1 LKQKKGAHMVTWDDL
16 RSELSKP
23 IAHFITLYDVWWSLN
38 DKICCQQIKH
48 HAKILKFYMHDEAS
62 KFINNACEMHA
73 LNEQRRKRVMKM
85 CDGVIT
91 IHAFERQVTDFDCNF
106 SPSLKDSTPTSSR
119 LIVMV
124 ASNQPI

>member
-1 LKQKKGAHMVTWDDL
+1 
-16 RSELSKP
+16 
-23 IAHFITLYDVWWSLN
+23 
-38 DKICCQQIKH
+38 
-48 HAKILKFYMHDEAS
+48 MHDEAS

-73 LNEQRRKRVMKM
+73 FNEQRQKRVMKM

-91 IHAFERQVTDFDCNF
+91 IRAFERQVTDFDCNF
-106 SPSLKDSTPTSSR
+106 SPSLKLKDSTPTSSR